1 VCLRPSGP
9 GPAACGLAST
19 AVAPLVQGAVRAARV
34 VGVANRAAYLQVGV
48 PDGALVALVTQ
59 DAVRVPNAVVIFP
72 RCGHAPFAA
81 VRPGMVATM
90 GGGRIRAGQLQ
101 VAVAGTW
108 APGQPRFTHGARA
121 CTRAG
126 ELAGLIA
133 STVPALPSYLSA
145 PVSRFADALAP
156 ADADIEAVEH
166 AVLGLLGLGPG
177 LTPSGDDIIAGAL
190 VTLRAIAGASPAL
203 AVRADAVAQTV
214 VSSAPGRTSLV
225 SADLLGHAAAGR
237 CVPQL
242 AALLAA
248 LDRGGSLD
256 APLCALL
263 SVGHSSGGDL
273 TRGVGIALS
282 AARGPQ
288 QAHEE
293 PSSPLVSTRLETQW
307 SICS

>member
-1 VCLRPSGP
+1 M
-9 GPAACGLAST
+9 
-19 AVAPLVQGAVRAARV
+19 APLVKGAVRAARV
-34 VGVANRAAYLQVGV
+34 VGVATRAAYLQVGG
-48 PDGALVALVTQ
+48 PDGALVALVTH
-59 DAVRVPNAVVIFP
+59 DAVRVPNAVVILP
-72 RCGHAPFAA
+72 RRGQAPFAA

-108 APGQPRFTHGARA
+108 APGQPRFTQRARA

-126 ELAGLIA
+126 ELAALIA

-145 PVSRFADALAP
+145 SVSRFADALAP
-156 ADADIEAVEH
+156 ADIVAVEH

-214 VSSAPGRTSLV
+214 VSLAPGRTALV

-248 LDRGGSLD
+248 LDREGSLD
-256 APLCALL
+256 ASLCALL

-273 TRGVGIALS
+273 ARGVSIALS
-282 AARGPQ
+282 AARGSLQ
-288 QAHEE
+288 THGE
-293 PSSPLVSTRLETQW
+293 PSSS
-307 SICS
+307 

>member
-1 VCLRPSGP
+1 VYLRPSAP
-9 GPAACGLAST
+9 GSAACGLAST
-19 AVAPLVQGAVRAARV
+19 AVAPLVEGAVRAARV
-34 VGVANRAAYLQVGV
+34 VGVATRAAYLQVGG
-48 PDGALVALVTQ
+48 PDGALVALVTH
-59 DAVRVPNAVVIFP
+59 DAVRVPNAVVILP
-72 RCGHAPFAA
+72 RRGQAPFAA

-90 GGGRIRAGQLQ
+90 GG
-101 VAVAGTW
+101 
-108 APGQPRFTHGARA
+108 FTQRARA

-126 ELAGLIA
+126 ELAALIA
-133 STVPALPSYLSA
+133 STVPALPRYLSA
-145 PVSRFADALAP
+145 PVSRFADALAA
-156 ADADIEAVEH
+156 ADADIVAVEH

-203 AVRADAVAQTV
+203 AVRADTVAQTV

-273 TRGVGIALS
+273 ARGVSIALS
-282 AARGPQ
+282 AARGSLQ
-288 QAHEE
+288 THEE
-293 PSSPLVSTRLETQW
+293 PSSSLVSTHLEAQW
-307 SICS
+307 

>member
-1 VCLRPSGP
+1 MSMRPSATGS
-9 GPAACGLAST
+9 AACGLAST
-19 AVAPLVQGAVRAARV
+19 AVVPLLKGAMRAARV
-34 VGVANRAAYLQVGV
+34 VGVATRAAYLQVQD

-59 DAVRVPNAVVIFP
+59 DAVRVPNAVVILS
-72 RCGHAPFAA
+72 RRGQAPFAA
-81 VRPGMVATM
+81 VRPGMTATM

-108 APGQPRFTHGARA
+108 APGQPRFTQRARA
-121 CTRAG
+121 FARAG

-133 STVPALPSYLSA
+133 STVPALPRYLSA
-145 PVSRFADALAP
+145 PVSRFADALAA
-156 ADADIEAVEH
+156 ADTEAVEH
-166 AVLGLLGLGPG
+166 AALGLLGLGPG
-177 LTPSGDDIIAGAL
+177 LTPSGDDIVAGAL
-190 VTLRAIAGASPAL
+190 VTLRAFAGAPAL
-203 AVRADAVAQTV
+203 AARADTVAQTV

-273 TRGVGIALS
+273 TRGVSIALS
-282 AARGPQ
+282 AARGSLHT
-288 QAHEE
+288 HEE

>member
-1 VCLRPSGP
+1 MRSSAAGS
-9 GPAACGLAST
+9 AACGLAST
-19 AVAPLVQGAVRAARV
+19 AVVPLLKGAVRAARV
-34 VGVANRAAYLQVGV
+34 VGVATRAAYLQVQD

-59 DAVRVPNAVVIFP
+59 DAVRVPNAVVILP
-72 RCGHAPFAA
+72 RHGQAPFAA
-81 VRPGMVATM
+81 VRPGMAATM

-108 APGQPRFTHGARA
+108 APGQPRFTQRARA
-121 CTRAG
+121 FARAG

-133 STVPALPSYLSA
+133 STVPALPRYLSA
-145 PVSRFADALAP
+145 PVSRFADALA
-156 ADADIEAVEH
+156 AVDNEAVEH
-166 AVLGLLGLGPG
+166 AALGLLGLGPG
-177 LTPSGDDIIAGAL
+177 LTPSGDDIVAGAL
-190 VTLRAIAGASPAL
+190 VTLRAFAGAPPAL
-203 AVRADAVAQTV
+203 AARADTVARTV

-282 AARGPQ
+282 AARSSLQ
-288 QAHEE
+288 THEE
-293 PSSPLVSTRLETQW
+293 PSSPLVSTQLETQW